1 MVLSRLRAAREYIH
15 RMSSWVVFVSALVVL
30 VSIRLVL
37 HQAVVEAWTR
47 GHLAGRRAGV
57 VVAVIIGMVPLA
69 LGLWLFLFSGD
80 RLPGA
85 LLLAAWMLGYLPVAL
100 VMTDDPERYGAR
112 EEMGPQHS

>member
-1 MVLSRLRAAREYIH
+1 
-15 RMSSWVVFVSALVVL
+15 MSSWVVVVSALVVL

-69 LGLWLFLFSGD
+69 LGLWLLVFSGD

-85 LLLAAWMLGYLPVAL
+85 LLVGAWMLGYLPLAL
-100 VMTDDPERYGAR
+100 LITEDAERAAVRDD
-112 EEMGPQHS
+112 MGPQHT